1 MIKYLLLKPLE
12 PDDLPTLRE
21 LTTNEICKVWAS
33 ASKYIRKELSQKRA
47 VEIGVGTFAL
57 VPAQA
62 SVTEGQVLAIERPV
76 FQPCRFLK
84 KFYKLKCAKT
94 KIPDETPLIQL
105 DFEEIATAI
114 HFRSEIVERC
124 IHETLL
130 FFAGAIRDK
139 KEVEFSFR
147 GIGILAV
154 RRRTISMTFF
164 DDCLLELDTTGNML
178 AALIGDPKIMRLV
191 AFTGKNDFSRFSRDE
206 VITLPRLARE
216 IPHQASAS
224 VISLKPRRDS
234 TPWGR
239 GARRVSVL
247 DPVFLARRRV
257 SIARQ
262 LARAV
267 GWTKARE
274 PGRTRFLPVIEAS
287 QEELKQSRP
296 TTEQLPGGVLQSS
309 RMGTSADKAE
319 KRLQLL
325 MAWKRQEVEAEVW
338 LKYHASRAGQKME
351 QGQSLCRYVY
361 EDPYCPPHLLRK
373 AYAEKLKERFQ
384 KNKRYPGPTR
394 QRTPEGQAELH
405 PLKTAWEVK
414 GEKKRLFDRRGKA
427 QELSAMPTSCKQPPG
442 VPGQEPEPS
451 WQPPLPAGELSATN
465 GQGKELVCNGEGAK

>member
-206 VITLPRLARE
+206 VITLPR
-216 IPHQASAS
+216 
-224 VISLKPRRDS
+224 
-234 TPWGR
+234 
-239 GARRVSVL
+239 
-247 DPVFLARRRV
+247 
-257 SIARQ
+257 
-262 LARAV
+262 
-267 GWTKARE
+267 
-274 PGRTRFLPVIEAS
+274 FLPVIEAS
-287 QEELKQSRP
+287 QEELKQPRP

-384 KNKRYPGPTR
+384 KNERYPSPTR

-465 GQGKELVCNGEGAK
+465 GQGKELVCNREDVHLIDRSDLTVNEHLSQAVANTQDHGSNLTTFSL

>member
-62 SVTEGQVLAIERPV
+62 SVGEGQVLAIERPV

-94 KIPDETPLIQL
+94 KIPDETPFIQL

-191 AFTGKNDFSRFSRDE
+191 AFAGKNNFNRFSRDE
-206 VITLPRLARE
+206 VITLPRFARE
-216 IPHQASAS
+216 IPHQTSAT

-239 GARRVSVL
+239 GARRGDVS
-247 DPVFLARRRV
+247 AECWQG
-257 SIARQ
+257 S
-262 LARAV
+262 
-267 GWTKARE
+267 
-274 PGRTRFLPVIEAS
+274 
-287 QEELKQSRP
+287 
-296 TTEQLPGGVLQSS
+296 
-309 RMGTSADKAE
+309 GTSTDRAE

-384 KNKRYPGPTR
+384 KNERCPSPTR
-394 QRTPEGQAELH
+394 QRTPEGQAELP
-405 PLKTAWEVK
+405 PLQTAWEVK

-427 QELSAMPTSCKQPPG
+427 QELSAKPTSCEQPPG

-465 GQGKELVCNGEGAK
+465 GQGKELVCKGEGAK

>member
-206 VITLPRLARE
+206 VITLPR
-216 IPHQASAS
+216 
-224 VISLKPRRDS
+224 
-234 TPWGR
+234 
-239 GARRVSVL
+239 
-247 DPVFLARRRV
+247 
-257 SIARQ
+257 
-262 LARAV
+262 
-267 GWTKARE
+267 
-274 PGRTRFLPVIEAS
+274 FLPVIEAS

-465 GQGKELVCNGEGAK
+465 GQGKELVCNGEAKGTAGVLQPLVGGFLGKLAMATGAASQS